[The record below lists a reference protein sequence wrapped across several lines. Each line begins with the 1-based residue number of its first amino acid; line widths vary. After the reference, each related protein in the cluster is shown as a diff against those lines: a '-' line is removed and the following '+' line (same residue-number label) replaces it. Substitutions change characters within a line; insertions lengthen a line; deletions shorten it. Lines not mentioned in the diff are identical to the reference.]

1 VPPARSRPTTTLATG
16 TDTTPSAPADAA
28 PRPDSAA
35 AIQAAVLSAA
45 LRSTCRRRGATLENA
60 IYEAVLQQL
69 GTVGFGAMTI
79 EGIAAAAHT
88 GKAAIYRRWSSKEEL
103 VADTLDNVLP
113 SLDLPPDTG
122 NVRSDIAQIFDL
134 MATTM
139 ASPAGGAMQALLG
152 ELGHDHDFIKTL
164 HTRVLAPRK
173 ALMLEIL
180 RRGVARGD
188 VRPDAVKS
196 VIAEAGPALL
206 VHRLLMF
213 GPPIDPSYVDD
224 ILDDVVMPLIRPVAK
239 PAQPNRARS

>member
-1 VPPARSRPTTTLATG
+1 VSPARLRPTNTLATG
-16 TDTTPSAPADAA
+16 TDKKSGKSSTPLTQ
-28 PRPDSAA
+28 R
-35 AIQAAVLSAA
+35 L
-45 LRSTCRRRGATLENA
+45 CRRRGATLENA

-69 GTVGFGAMTI
+69 STVGFGAMTI
-79 EGIAAAAHT
+79 EGIAAAART
-88 GKAAIYRRWSSKEEL
+88 GKAAIYRRWPSKEEL

-113 SLDLPPDTG
+113 SLDLPLDTG

-134 MATTM
+134 MAATM
-139 ASPAGGAMQALLG
+139 ESPAGGAMQALLG

-164 HTRVLAPRK
+164 HARVLAPRK

-188 VRPDAVKS
+188 VRPDAVKP

-224 ILDDVVMPLIRPVAK
+224 ILDDVVMPLISPLSK
-239 PAQPNRARS
+239 PARASRARS

>member
-1 VPPARSRPTTTLATG
+1 VSPARSRPTNTLATG
-16 TDTTPSAPADAA
+16 TDTKSGTSNVPLT
-28 PRPDSAA
+28 RR
-35 AIQAAVLSAA
+35 L
-45 LRSTCRRRGATLENA
+45 CRRRGATLENA

-69 GTVGFGAMTI
+69 STVGFGAMTI
-79 EGIAAAAHT
+79 EGIAAAART
-88 GKAAIYRRWSSKEEL
+88 GKAAIYRRWPSKEEL

-113 SLDLPPDTG
+113 SLDLPLDTG

-134 MATTM
+134 MAATM
-139 ASPAGGAMQALLG
+139 GSPAGGAMQALLG

-188 VRPDAVKS
+188 VRPDAVKP

-224 ILDDVVMPLIRPVAK
+224 ILDDVVMPLISPVSK
-239 PAQPNRARS
+239 PTNATASRARS